1 LVQEIRRKRIL
12 FVDHEQT
19 IRLSLP
25 PILAKHGFEVTSV
38 GTLFDALA
46 KILGEQ
52 FDILLVDLS
61 LPDVNGGFLVIE
73 EMRRAHPGCINFILT
88 GVAAEENF
96 QRATSLQVAH
106 IFIKPVEI
114 HEMAAIMTQKLARH
128 SPTRSG
134 PNSNYPWQQAVRDA
148 FMEGNPVRLPERIN
162 VAERAIAARLCD
174 LAPANLD
181 EQAALRAALR
191 SLRLLF
197 PGERK
202 EETGEKPAKKKDI
215 A

>member
-1 LVQEIRRKRIL
+1 MGQEIRRKRIL
-12 FVDHEQT
+12 FVDGEQT
-19 IRLSLP
+19 IRLTLP
-25 PILAKHGFEVTSV
+25 PILVKHGFEVTSV

-46 KILGEQ
+46 EIHDEQ
-52 FDILLVDLS
+52 FDLLLVELS

-73 EMRRAHPGCINFILT
+73 EMRRAQPGCINFILT
-88 GVAAEENF
+88 GFPAEESF
-96 QRATSLQVAH
+96 QRAASLQVAH

-128 SPTRSG
+128 DSPTLSG

-148 FMEGNPVRLPERIN
+148 FMEGNAGRLLERIN
-162 VAERAIAARLCD
+162 AAERAIAARLCD
-174 LAPANLD
+174 LAPTNLD

-197 PGERK
+197 PAERK
-202 EETGEKPAKKKDI
+202 EESGEKKDI